1 MFDKSDAAGVIADA
15 VRKLLRQGP
24 GLPAREELE
33 ENIKAALKVA
43 FDKME
48 LLTQEEFAAQAAVL
62 QKTRAMVEALEKR
75 LDELEKRLGAGA
87 KEAP

>member
-15 VRKLLRQGP
+15 VQRILRQGP
-24 GLPAREELE
+24 GLPAREDLE

-43 FDKME
+43 FGKME
-48 LLTQEEFAAQAAVL
+48 LLTQEEFAAQTAVL

-75 LDELEKRLGAGA
+75 LETLEKRLDAGA
-87 KEAP
+87 KEVS